1 MPLINEGS
9 DSGKYKPYFSKLNEL
24 VKSAAQEDN
33 GVISLES
40 ANLTLDALRVYP
52 RKFRADG
59 ITQQQ
64 MSDLADAA
72 ASLADKTETTT
83 DELDA
88 SKKAA
93 QQAEKPTKDAI
104 ANAFVDIKGDAK

>member
-1 MPLINEGS
+1 
-9 DSGKYKPYFSKLNEL
+9 
-24 VKSAAQEDN
+24 
-33 GVISLES
+33 
-40 ANLTLDALRVYP
+40 
-52 RKFRADG
+52 
-59 ITQQQ
+59 